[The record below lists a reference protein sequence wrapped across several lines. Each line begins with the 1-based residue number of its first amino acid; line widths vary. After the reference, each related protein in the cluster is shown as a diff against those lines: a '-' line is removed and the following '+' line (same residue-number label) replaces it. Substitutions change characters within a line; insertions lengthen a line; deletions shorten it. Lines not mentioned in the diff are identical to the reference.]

1 METENVVEDINVKIA
16 DIENTL
22 KQIIDFSGP
31 FVDNGIIE
39 RLVYQIIPNKKDRM
53 TWILNLA
60 DISNVTKK
68 NFETAQDSLNS
79 SKELSNYAEE
89 LNELVTKFSNDEI

>member
-39 RLVYQIIPNKKDRM
+39 RLVYQIIPNKK
-53 TWILNLA
+53 T
-60 DISNVTKK
+60 
-68 NFETAQDSLNS
+68 E
-79 SKELSNYAEE
+79 
-89 LNELVTKFSNDEI
+89 